1 MARSVII
8 TCAVTGSAHTPSMS
22 PHLPLTPEEI
32 ARGSLEAVKAGA
44 SILHLHARNAVDG
57 RPTADPAVFQQFLPQ
72 IRAATDAVVNI
83 TTGGAPGMTMDQRLA
98 APEAASP
105 EMTSLNMGSINFGL
119 FPVLEKMKDFRFDW
133 ERKFLESSR
142 DLVFRNTFSDIEMIL
157 NRLGKGHGARF
168 EFECYDVGHLHNL
181 AWFIDKKFYE
191 PPLFIQ
197 FCLGILGGIGAEI
210 DHLLHMVRTAQRLF
224 GNDLE
229 WSVLAAGRHQ
239 MHMATHNILLG
250 GNARVGL
257 EDSLY
262 LERGRLAVS
271 NAEQVTKISQIL
283 GQLGYTV
290 ATPTEVRQRL
300 KLKGLAQTRY

>member
-8 TCAVTGSAHTPSMS
+8 TCAITGSLHTPSMS
-22 PHLPLTPEEI
+22 PHLPITPQEI
-32 ARGSLEAVKAGA
+32 ASGSIEAAKAGA
-44 SILHLHARNAVDG
+44 SILHLHARNPANG
-57 RPTADPAVFQQFLPQ
+57 RPTADPAVFAQFLPI
-72 IRAATDAVVNI
+72 IRAGTDAVVNI
-83 TTGGAPGMTMDQRLA
+83 TTGGAPGMTMDERLA

-119 FPVLEKMKDFRFDW
+119 FPALSKMKEFRFDW
-133 ERKFLESSR
+133 EKPFLEGSR
-142 DLVFRNTFSDIEMIL
+142 DLVFRNTFTDIESIL
-157 NRLGKGHGARF
+157 SRLGKGHGARF

-181 AWFIDKKFYE
+181 AWVMDQKLYE

-224 GNDLE
+224 GSDIE

-239 MHMATHNILLG
+239 MPMATQNILLG

-262 LERGRLAVS
+262 LERGRLAAT
-271 NAEQVTKISQIL
+271 NAEQVRKIVHIL
-283 GQLGYTV
+283 GELGYTV
-290 ATPTEVRQRL
+290 ATPAEVRQQL